1 MVRDMQFDNVK
12 KTSKEA
18 REVALPLGKGVAKF
32 MVTFLDIRS
41 VGYQRT
47 RIAVQKPL
55 AKVIAADRLSDE
67 EDREISVRTFVRH
80 ALKGWSGITSNGEP
94 VPFTEDNAVSF
105 LVQSPDTFY
114 ALIDEAMDKGSYMP
128 SEEDAKNSG
137 TASTLN

>member
-1 MVRDMQFDNVK
+1 MQFDNVK
-12 KTSKEA
+12 TTSKEA